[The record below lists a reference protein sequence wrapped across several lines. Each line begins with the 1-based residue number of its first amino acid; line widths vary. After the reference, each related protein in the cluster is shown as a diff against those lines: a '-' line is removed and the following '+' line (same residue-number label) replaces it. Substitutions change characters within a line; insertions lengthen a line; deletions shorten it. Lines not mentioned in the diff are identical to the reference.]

1 MHKKRERKREEEDKL
16 DMCLSLSLPLTTIR
30 VVCFW
35 DLFPLFLELWTPTK
49 KRRRKNEPEQEWK
62 KIGVLFN
69 KQFRARHRKGEVNKK
84 KNRKEIVI
92 SSLARAR
99 SLSCR
104 LLLRRQK
111 LLWTVTNW
119 QRTVTAAA
127 EAAASTTTENWNG
140 FNSPDEDDDKVRKHR
155 PAD

>member
-49 KRRRKNEPEQEWK
+49 KRRRKKTNPNKNE
-62 KIGVLFN
+62 
-69 KQFRARHRKGEVNKK
+69 RREVSCLTSNFVQDIAKERWTK

-104 LLLRRQK
+104 LLLRRQSFFERWRTDNEQLPQQPRQQRRRQLK
-111 LLWTVTNW
+111 TETVLTH
-119 QRTVTAAA
+119 QTK
-127 EAAASTTTENWNG
+127 TTI
-140 FNSPDEDDDKVRKHR
+140 R
-155 PAD
+155 